1 MCVRVC
7 GAVCVRLCF
16 YACAQVHILC
26 ERMCMRVQALV
37 QKDQDNLRCP
47 SGAVHLSFVL
57 ELTKWAR
64 LVVERALGP

>member
-7 GAVCVRLCF
+7 GSVCARLCF
-16 YACAQVHILC
+16 CACAQLHILC
-26 ERMCMRVQALV
+26 ERMCVRVQALV

-64 LVVERALGP
+64 MVVERALGP